1 MKTIANLNDP
11 SLVRALAHP
20 LRARLLGILQE
31 RRASPRELA
40 EELDA
45 PLGNVSYHI
54 RILANLKLIKLVK
67 KTPRR
72 GAIEHHY
79 EAVSGAEVSDQA
91 WGETPGI
98 VKQAMV
104 ASALQEVGRSVN
116 EAAALGGFERT
127 DAHLTR
133 TRLTLDERGWKELA
147 EALMEV
153 LERAGRLQEESA
165 ERLKRSDHQD
175 ELHCSLVMMLFE
187 SLPSLGGTSAVERR
201 PSRGR
206 AAASGGSGTRFA
218 RATR

>member
-40 EELDA
+40 QELGA

-54 RILANLKLIKLVK
+54 RILAGLKLIRLVK

-79 EAVSGAEVSDQA
+79 EAVRGAEISDGA
-91 WGETPGI
+91 WAETPPI

-104 ASALQEVGRSVN
+104 VSALQEVGRSVN
-116 EAAALGGFERT
+116 DAAALGGFDRA

-133 TRLTLDERGWKELA
+133 TRLTLDERGFGELA
-147 EALMEV
+147 EALMKL
-153 LERAGRLQEESA
+153 LERAERIQERSA
-165 ERLKRSDHQD
+165 ERLKRANHAD
-175 ELHCSLVMMLFE
+175 ELPVALVMLLFE
-187 SLPSLGGTSAVERR
+187 SLPSVAPA
-201 PSRGR
+201 PSIDGHGARAER
-206 AAASGGSGTRFA
+206 AAEPR
-218 RATR
+218 RAGEAPG